1 MYSLPSARA
10 FDSTW
15 STTALTSVIGSVKET
30 PGMLRGCVLVAVSG
44 VVTPITTTSS
54 PSTPGVLS
62 TIVDGWKR
70 RTPSTYTLDVMIGK
84 LICLLKRRNWSRPK
98 SNSWLPTVMASKPTA
113 FMTLAMSS
121 PLELFEIGRPWNESP
136 ESKTRVVPFERESFT
151 IPDKRASPIT
161 PLRSS
166 STIRP

>member
-30 PGMLRGCVLVAVSG
+30 PGILRGCVLVAVSG

-70 RTPSTYTLDVMIGK
+70 RTPFTYTLDVMIGK
-84 LICLLKRRNWSRPK
+84 LICLLKRRN
-98 SNSWLPTVMASKPTA
+98 
-113 FMTLAMSS
+113 
-121 PLELFEIGRPWNESP
+121 
-136 ESKTRVVPFERESFT
+136 
-151 IPDKRASPIT
+151 
-161 PLRSS
+161 
-166 STIRP
+166 

>member
-1 MYSLPSARA
+1 MCLSSC
-10 FDSTW
+10 
-15 STTALTSVIGSVKET
+15 
-30 PGMLRGCVLVAVSG
+30 LRCSDTNNDYFISINTRCFVNDCRWLE
-44 VVTPITTTSS
+44 
-54 PSTPGVLS
+54 
-62 TIVDGWKR
+62 
-70 RTPSTYTLDVMIGK
+70 RTDASTYTLDSDDWEIDLFAQTTQLVK
-84 LICLLKRRNWSRPK
+84 TKV
-98 SNSWLPTVMASKPTA
+98 NSWLPTVMASKPTA

-121 PLELFEIGRPWNESP
+121 PLELFEIGSPWNESP